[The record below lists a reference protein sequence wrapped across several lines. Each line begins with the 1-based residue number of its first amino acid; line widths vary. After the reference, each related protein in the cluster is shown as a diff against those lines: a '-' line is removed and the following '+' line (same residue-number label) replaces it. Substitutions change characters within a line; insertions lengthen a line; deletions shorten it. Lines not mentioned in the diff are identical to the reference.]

1 MIIST
6 SFVSEF
12 LLHETIE
19 NTLNT
24 AINKVNIL
32 FIFNGFFNSMQGNK
46 KLGINAYV
54 SLLFY
59 LIFI

>member
-1 MIIST
+1 MTST
-6 SFVSEF
+6 SSVSEF
-12 LLHETIE
+12 LLHETTE

-32 FIFNGFFNSMQGNK
+32 FIFKGFFISMQDNK

>member
-1 MIIST
+1 M
-6 SFVSEF
+6 SEF

-32 FIFNGFFNSMQGNK
+32 FIFKGF
-46 KLGINAYV
+46 
-54 SLLFY
+54 LF
-59 LIFI
+59 LCKITKS

>member
-1 MIIST
+1 MTST
-6 SFVSEF
+6 SSVSEF

-32 FIFNGFFNSMQGNK
+32 FIFNGF
-46 KLGINAYV
+46 
-54 SLLFY
+54 
-59 LIFI
+59 LIQCKITKS

>member
-1 MIIST
+1 M
-6 SFVSEF
+6 
-12 LLHETIE
+12 IE

-32 FIFNGFFNSMQGNK
+32 FIFNWFFISMQDNK
-46 KLGINAYV
+46 KLGINTYI